1 MRRRRVSV
9 ACQSLTQDSPIVL
22 LHSLPILGVL
32 GFFLDSLGPS
42 LHPSLVLETEISWL
56 YRWTFSHLGTDLLIR
71 KADRGLMRR
80 TSAVQS
86 AVLKH
91 YRAVMH
97 VALPGDCTANPPMD
111 MIKRHRALCWKR
123 PSAKSPGSRLC

>member
-9 ACQSLTQDSPIVL
+9 ACQSFTQDSPIVL
-22 LHSLPILGVL
+22 LHSLPTLGVL

-71 KADRGLMRR
+71 KADRGLM
-80 TSAVQS
+80 
-86 AVLKH
+86 
-91 YRAVMH
+91 
-97 VALPGDCTANPPMD
+97 
-111 MIKRHRALCWKR
+111 
-123 PSAKSPGSRLC
+123 